1 MDFKNQV
8 IITNVSIY
16 KTDPYALQVK
26 SMYLPKGEKSLV
38 KFKRPQCKGNGKEEN
53 LIVKIYFHPNTH
65 KLWCSLEN
73 PQRGSGMLWVAH
85 REVSNVPQEPASIS
99 QAGKSSVS

>member
-26 SMYLPKGEKSLV
+26 SMYLSKGEKSLV
-38 KFKRPQCKGNGKEEN
+38 KIKDPSARAMEKR
-53 LIVKIYFHPNTH
+53 KIY
-65 KLWCSLEN
+65 
-73 PQRGSGMLWVAH
+73 
-85 REVSNVPQEPASIS
+85 
-99 QAGKSSVS
+99 